1 MRRTPAGL
9 LDEGL
14 RLKGISG
21 SELSRRSGVAESR
34 ISDYRSG
41 RHDPAAGRLIELL
54 EAAGLDLS
62 VRANFDRNGLILAEL
77 FELSDALSV
86 GTVAS
91 RPARLPSFAEL
102 TQRHD

>member
-1 MRRTPAGL
+1 MSRTPADL

-14 RLKGISG
+14 RLTGMSA

-54 EAAGLDLS
+54 EVAGVNLS
-62 VRANFDRNGLILAEL
+62 LRANFDRNGLILGEL
-77 FELSDALSV
+77 LDLGDALAI

-91 RPARLPSFAEL
+91 RPARIPSFAEL
-102 TQRHD
+102 TQRG

>member
-1 MRRTPAGL
+1 MSRTPADL
-9 LDEGL
+9 LNEGL
-14 RLKGISG
+14 RLRGMSP

-54 EAAGLDLS
+54 EAAGLSLS
-62 VRANFDRNGLILAEL
+62 LRANFDRNGLILGEL
-77 FELSDALSV
+77 LDLGDALAI

-91 RPARLPSFAEL
+91 RPARIPSFAEL
-102 TQRHD
+102 THRA